1 MPMLL
6 KVFIFLRWCVAVS
19 GISLFTSGYVY
30 CMEMVYI
37 IPIIVVVL
45 IIIIFISS
53 IIIFSLLTRLEEC
66 GAPS

>member
-1 MPMLL
+1 MTMLL

-37 IPIIVVVL
+37 IHIIVVVL
-45 IIIIFISS
+45 IIIFISS
-53 IIIFSLLTRLEEC
+53 IIISSLLTRLEEC